1 MAIFFSPLVARLG
14 LKGDSNELPEYLVKA
29 DENDGVLALSGLNFS
44 RVGAGEKAYIM
55 SIDERT
61 RY

>member
-1 MAIFFSPLVARLG
+1 VARLG